1 MKNEIVLYQ
10 SDDLAE
16 RIEVRIDE
24 TMGDSVCL
32 TQQQMADLFRRNR
45 VAITQHIGNIF
56 KEGELEEAVVCKNF
70 YTPLSMVQLKEKH
83 KNKV

>member
-24 TMGDSVCL
+24 TMETVWL
-32 TQQQMADLFRRNR
+32 TQQQMADLFGRNR

-56 KEGELEEAVVCKNF
+56 KEGELEEAEVCKNF
-70 YTPLSMVQLKEKH
+70 LHTTQHGAIEG
-83 KNKV
+83 